1 MINFLPLWERGAS
14 PALLSSC
21 RCSSWCRSQME
32 WSQSCQHAPR
42 DVYVPSDPAWSPKSW
57 GNSRHPKTW
66 SSDTGP
72 IESNKSGL
80 WKVSCIMEIAG
91 LLSVSMRH
99 TMRST
104 GSYIVQSMIFA
115 MSLFFFYFLQN
126 INTVHSN
133 LLCLYQSYPFGDE
146 ISTQHQVILRNST
159 VAWENWEKPA
169 PRKEQTKSV
178 IQQHYT
184 LISATMLNYKI
195 IRW

>member
-115 MSLFFFYFLQN
+115 MSLFFFIFFRTSTLFTQIYYACISL
-126 INTVHSN
+126 TP
-133 LLCLYQSYPFGDE
+133 LGMRYPP
-146 ISTQHQVILRNST
+146 S
-159 VAWENWEKPA
+159 
-169 PRKEQTKSV
+169 TKSSCV
-178 IQQHYT
+178 IRPLPGRTGKSLLPGRSKQRVLFSNTIH
-184 LISATMLNYKI
+184 
-195 IRW
+195 